1 MPTKRIH
8 SIDFLRGLVMILMA
22 LDHVRDFFHNG
33 AMQGDPLDLNSTT
46 PALFFT
52 RWVTHY
58 CAPVFIFLSGT
69 SAFLVGERKSKKQLS
84 YFLLTRGLWL
94 IAAEII
100 LVGPGWTFDFQ
111 YHMIALQVIW
121 AIGISMVIMSGLIRF
136 PFRAIFII
144 GCILVFGHN
153 LLDPIEAHHSGP
165 FGFWWD
171 LLHRGNFVFYPYA
184 DGRVLGIFYPFV
196 PWTGVMALG
205 YCLGKIFTA
214 DVSEKQRKLFLI
226 KTGTAL
232 LVLFVLLRFSNIYG
246 DPNPWSSQKNIL
258 FTILSFINLHKYPP
272 SLLYLCVTIG
282 PALILLAFTE
292 QLKNKQSQMVMV
304 FGRVAFFYYLL
315 HIYLIH
321 LLCIG
326 VFYLQGF
333 GSEDIHAKGP
343 PFLFRPATLGY
354 GLAGVYV
361 IWILVVA
368 LLYPVC
374 KKYDLYKQQNRKWW
388 LSYV

>member
-1 MPTKRIH
+1 MAGKRIH

-33 AMQGDPLDLNSTT
+33 AMMGDPLDLQTTT
-46 PALFFT
+46 PILFFT
-52 RWVTHY
+52 RWITHY

-69 SAFLVGERKSKKQLS
+69 SIFLVAARKSKKQLS
-84 YFLLTRGLWL
+84 YFLFTRGLWL

-121 AIGISMVIMSGLIRF
+121 AIGISMVIMSGLIWL
-136 PFRAIFII
+136 PYQVIFGI
-144 GCILVFGHN
+144 GFLLVFGHN
-153 LLDPIEAHHSGP
+153 LLDPVEALHKGP

-184 DGRVLGIFYPFV
+184 QGRVLGIFYPFV

-232 LVLFVLLRFSNIYG
+232 MILFVLLRFSNLYG
-246 DPNPWSSQKNIL
+246 DPNPWSSQKNML
-258 FTILSFINLHKYPP
+258 YTILSFINLHKYPP

-292 QLKNKQSQMVMV
+292 QLRNKPGQMVMV

-321 LLCIG
+321 LLCVG

-333 GSEDIHAKGP
+333 GSENIHAAGS

-354 GLAGVYV
+354 GLVGVYL

-374 KKYDLYKQQNRKWW
+374 KKYDLFKQQNKKWW